1 MKKETWKALI
11 QVLISVLTAVLTSMG
26 VSSCMIVGN

>member
-26 VSSCMIVGN
+26 VSSCMSVGN